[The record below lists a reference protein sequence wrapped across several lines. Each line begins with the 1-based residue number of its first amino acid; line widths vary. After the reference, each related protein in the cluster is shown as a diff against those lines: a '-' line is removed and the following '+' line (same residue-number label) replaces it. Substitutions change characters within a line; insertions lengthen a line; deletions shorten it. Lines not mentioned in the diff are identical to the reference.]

1 MVGIFLKRVI
11 VKSTEKKIS
20 PVNAETQ
27 TVEKCKTDELF
38 DNTEENYE
46 DYIDRGIPTTW
57 HIRVYNK

>member
-1 MVGIFLKRVI
+1 M
-11 VKSTEKKIS
+11 
-20 PVNAETQ
+20 NAETQ
-27 TVEKCKTDELF
+27 TLELRKTDELS